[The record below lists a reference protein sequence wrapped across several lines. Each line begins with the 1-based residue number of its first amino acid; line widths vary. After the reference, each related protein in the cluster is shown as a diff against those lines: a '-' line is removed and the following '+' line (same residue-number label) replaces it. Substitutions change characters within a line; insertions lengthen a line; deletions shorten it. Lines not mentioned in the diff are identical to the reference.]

1 MTAGGT
7 LKILDHAMHCRLRGE
22 TITLDKGRGHVVGGE
37 LRARLRITVRDAG
50 SENGAPTL
58 LSVADLEDRRAE
70 LVVLHQ
76 DDQRVRRRG
85 AKLALTA
92 GAKGAKL
99 TRAAVWTSDRLQQ
112 AQNELEREGARL
124 LVKAE
129 IVVRGTAHA
138 GVRIQFGDHTM
149 VLTDAAHGARFT
161 FDTDESRIQ
170 MEARDHGMGRDES
183 R

>member
-1 MTAGGT
+1 MREENKNDPLIYHGG
-7 LKILDHAMHCRLRGE
+7 IQ
-22 TITLDKGRGHVVGGE
+22 V
-37 LRARLRITVRDAG
+37 
-50 SENGAPTL
+50 S
-58 LSVADLEDRRAE
+58 
-70 LVVLHQ
+70 
-76 DDQRVRRRG
+76 
-85 AKLALTA
+85 TA

-149 VLTDAAHGARFT
+149 VLTDAANGARFT
-161 FDTDESRIQ
+161 FDTDASRIQ